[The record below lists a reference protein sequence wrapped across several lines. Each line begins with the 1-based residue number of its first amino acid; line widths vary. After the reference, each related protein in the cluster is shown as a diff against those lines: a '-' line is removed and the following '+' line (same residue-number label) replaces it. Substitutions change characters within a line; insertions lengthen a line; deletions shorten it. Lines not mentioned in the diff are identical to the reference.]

1 MANLLGVNTGGDTQL
16 DQLVNAFRQTQQPQ
30 VDNLQNRK
38 QQLTRQQT
46 YFNQLNNRL
55 NSFITQLDNLSGDD
69 ISDDFAAKKVDSSD
83 DNYVTATASATAL
96 RGVNTVKVERL
107 ATSDILISDR
117 MQSEEVLGLTGTF
130 TVSMRGSEGENVSVD
145 VELDGSETNLQAM
158 NKLATAINDNDDLQF
173 NVGVVRDTT
182 TTARLTIRS
191 QITGSDNAVSFV
203 DSPLLAA
210 FGLDSAALG
219 SGDSRALNTD
229 STAGFKVS
237 DVADLNSRAEIN
249 GIGVTRGSN
258 TIDDA
263 LEGVAFQLI
272 KPQEET
278 DSEVLLTTDVNDTAV
293 EDMIEPF
300 LGRYNDVMNFLTSNE
315 GRDMRRG
322 DPAISSLYQRMRFIV
337 ADRVTTQ
344 DDGGPEYLANLG
356 IEADNRGLLR
366 ITDREKLV
374 DLLEE
379 NAQFVANLFSSEDG
393 IISKMQNAV
402 DTLKGEDGL
411 ITQRSLSLS
420 DQIDAQ
426 DDRIEQL
433 ERRLDRQ
440 SESLRKQYT
449 SLLEAL
455 FEQQGQTSAF
465 GAFNQGLAAQ

>member
-1 MANLLGVNTGGDTQL
+1 
-16 DQLVNAFRQTQQPQ
+16 
-30 VDNLQNRK
+30 
-38 QQLTRQQT
+38 
-46 YFNQLNNRL
+46 
-55 NSFITQLDNLSGDD
+55 
-69 ISDDFAAKKVDSSD
+69 
-83 DNYVTATASATAL
+83 
-96 RGVNTVKVERL
+96 
-107 ATSDILISDR
+107 

-130 TVSMRGSEGENVSVD
+130 TVSLRGSEGENVSVD